1 MKVFINNKEYKAVQN
16 ETIIEL
22 TDRLGI
28 HVPRFCYHKHLSVVA
43 SCRMCLVDI
52 KGIDHAQPACSTV
65 LTENMK
71 IFTTSK
77 KTKSA
82 QKSTMEFLLIN
93 HPLDCPICDQGGEC
107 ELQDISLEY
116 GKDHSQYMQFKRV
129 VVDKD
134 ISPLISTDMTRC
146 IHCSRC
152 VRFGEEVSANKE
164 LGLLDRGEHM
174 VIDAF
179 IESGVSSELSGNM
192 IDLCPVGALNNKPYR
207 YKARTWDLSQYEA
220 ISPHDCI
227 GSNIY
232 YHTYNNKI
240 IRAVPMENSNINQTW
255 ISDRDRFGY
264 EGIYS
269 NDRVLRPMIR
279 ENGKLVE
286 CEIQTIVESINK
298 NIHSSIKNKGTKEIG
313 CLITPQSTSEELYL
327 FQKLFKGLDINNI
340 DHRTNECDF
349 GYQDNFPIM
358 PSLGCDLKD
367 IDNYDNIILVG
378 VNIKSE
384 FPILS
389 IRLNAA
395 TKIKTKIF
403 SLNFDSLNENFPLHK
418 KIVLSPD
425 ELIKFL
431 NIKNNKSKLN
441 IDKRDKTLIILG
453 PSISQFNNQ
462 SEILFSIKKYSDL
475 VNAKFGFLTDHCNS
489 TSAWLL
495 GALPHRNVVGK
506 KNKTP
511 GLDAYNMIEKR
522 LSSYI
527 FFNLEPENDFW
538 NNISAI
544 ESLKSS
550 KSNIFFSS
558 FITPA
563 IEKYAD
569 ILVPITTFAET
580 DGSFIN
586 IEGVFQ
592 SYKKIVKPNKN
603 IFTGWSI
610 LNELLKI
617 NNIGDYSMD
626 SLRKEI
632 QENIIGI
639 NFKSSFTFKNNNKK
653 TKENLSKI
661 FKLTKRET
669 YYSDPIVRRSPS
681 LQATVQAKSSHISIS
696 PDIVKNIG
704 IDNNIEIISDSI
716 KHNINS
722 FEIKSSLPINTIIY
736 PSNKYNGKLI
746 GPKSGYIN
754 IKS

>member
-1 MKVFINNKEYKAVQN
+1 MKVFINNKEYEAVQN
-16 ETIIEL
+16 ETIIQL

-52 KGIDHAQPACSTV
+52 EGINHAQPACSTV

-269 NDRVLRPMIR
+269 NDRVLKPMIR

-286 CEIQTIVESINK
+286 CEIQTVVESINK
-298 NIHSSIKNKGTKEIG
+298 NIHSTIKNKGTKEIG

-367 IDNYDNIILVG
+367 IDNYNNIILVG

-384 FPILS
+384 FPVLS

-431 NIKNNKSKLN
+431 NTKNNKSKLN
-441 IDKRDKTLIILG
+441 IGKDDTTLIILG
-453 PSISQFNNQ
+453 PGISQFNNQ
-462 SEILFSIKKYSDL
+462 SEILFSIKKYSDSI
-475 VNAKFGFLTDHCNS
+475 NAKFGFLTDHCNS

-495 GALPHRNVVGK
+495 GALPHRNVVGM

-511 GLDAYNMIEKR
+511 GLNAYDMIEKR

-538 NNISAI
+538 NNISVI
-544 ESLKSS
+544 ESLKLS

-569 ILVPITTFAET
+569 ILIPITTFAET

-586 IEGVFQ
+586 IEGIFQ
-592 SYKKIVKPNKN
+592 SYKKIVKPSKS
-603 IFTGWSI
+603 IFTGWDI

-617 NNIGDYSMD
+617 NDLGNYSMN

-632 QENIIGI
+632 QENIIDI
-639 NFKSSFTFKNNNKK
+639 NLKSNFSLRDNNKK
-653 TKENLSKI
+653 PKENLSKV

-681 LQATVQAKSSHISIS
+681 LQATIQAKSSHIFIS

-704 IDNNIEIISDSI
+704 ADNSIEIINDSI
-716 KHNINS
+716 NHKINS
-722 FEIKSSLPINTIIY
+722 FEIKSSLPINTIVY
-736 PSNKYNGKLI
+736 PSSTYNGKLV

>member
-232 YHTYNNKI
+232 YHTYSNKI

-538 NNISAI
+538 NSISVI

-569 ILVPITTFAET
+569 ILIPITTFAET

>member
-1 MKVFINNKEYKAVQN
+1 MKVFVNNKEYEAVQS

-52 KGIDHAQPACSTV
+52 EGINHAQPACSTA

-207 YKARTWDLSQYEA
+207 YKARTWDLSQYKA

-286 CEIQTIVESINK
+286 CETQTIVESINK
-298 NIHSSIKNKGTKEIG
+298 NINFSIKNKGTKEIG

-367 IDNYDNIILVG
+367 IDNYDNIILMG

-441 IDKRDKTLIILG
+441 IGKHDKTLIILG

-462 SEILFSIKKYSDL
+462 SEILFSIKKYSDS

-550 KSNIFFSS
+550 TSNIFFSS

-569 ILVPITTFAET
+569 ILIPITTFAET

-592 SYKKIVKPNKN
+592 SYKKIVKPSKN

-617 NNIGDYSMD
+617 NNLGDYSMD

-632 QENIIGI
+632 QENIISI
-639 NFKSSFTFKNNNKK
+639 NLKSNFTFKNNNKK
-653 TKENLSKI
+653 TKENLSEI

-681 LQATVQAKSSHISIS
+681 LQATVQAKSNHISIS

-704 IDNNIEIISDSI
+704 TDDNIEIINDPI
-716 KHNINS
+716 KHNISS
-722 FEIKSSLPINTIIY
+722 FEIKSSLPINTIVY
-736 PSNKYNGKLI
+736 PSSKYHGKLI

>member
-462 SEILFSIKKYSDL
+462 SEILFSIKKYSDS

-639 NFKSSFTFKNNNKK
+639 NFKSSFTLKNNNKK

-681 LQATVQAKSSHISIS
+681 LQETVQAKSSHISIS

-736 PSNKYNGKLI
+736 PSNKYHGKLI